1 VHAHDHGHDQG
12 RLAANRRALGAAL
25 ALVLVFM
32 VVEAVAGVLA
42 GSLALLADAA
52 HMLGDAAALSLALF
66 AAWIAGRPA
75 TPERSYGFRRA
86 EILAALAN
94 GVALVAIG
102 IWILLEGVSRLRE
115 PADPLAGWML
125 AVGVAG
131 LGVNVAV
138 AMIVGR
144 GRHGSLNLEA
154 AFRHV
159 LADLAGSVG
168 VVAAALVI
176 LTTGWTRAD
185 AVIGLAIGLL
195 VLASSYTVL
204 RESVSV
210 LLESTPRGISAEAVG
225 GAMVGVPG
233 VRQVHDLHIWTITS
247 GFPALSAHV
256 LVAPGAD
263 CHALRLELERLLRE
277 RFELRHTT
285 LQVEH
290 AAGAAQA
297 VELGPA
303 YRRSGPVGRDGH

>member
-1 VHAHDHGHDQG
+1 VHPHHHGHDHR
-12 RLAANRRALGAAL
+12 RLAANRRALVAAL
-25 ALVLVFM
+25 VLVLVFM

-75 TPERSYGFRRA
+75 TAERSYGFRRA

-102 IWILLEGVSRLRE
+102 IWILVEGLARLRD

-125 AVGVAG
+125 AVGALG
-131 LGVNVAV
+131 LVVNVAV
-138 AMIVGR
+138 AVIVGR
-144 GRHGSLNLEA
+144 ARSGSLNLEA

-168 VVAAALVI
+168 VVAAAIVI

-185 AVIGLAIGLL
+185 AVIGLAIGVL
-195 VLASSYTVL
+195 VIASSWTVL
-204 RESVSV
+204 RESVAV
-210 LLESTPRGISAEAVG
+210 LLEATPRGVSAEEVG
-225 GAMVGVPG
+225 HAMAGTSG

-277 RFELRHTT
+277 RFDLRHTT

-290 AAGAAQA
+290 ATAASQT
-297 VELGPA
+297 VPLGPA
-303 YRRSGPVGRDGH
+303 FRRSEPLGEDGH